1 MTVPLY
7 QLFDQ
12 WSDATVT
19 YQAMRLNVADGG
31 HADGS
36 ALLDLQMNGV
46 SQFAVMAP
54 DNTNPNGGILLLS
67 DLHFFRDT
75 GPAIGGVPGVSLS
88 LRYGTRP
95 QAFRVYNTY
104 TDDNNWE
111 RGFLGWIAIPNIFGI
126 GCAGQGSGVTRPVMF
141 MGGNFLISGYNA
153 AATPAYSTDL
163 GIFRSGPGALEIN
176 SGTPGAVSGCYLK
189 WGGTARCP
197 GDVPITN
204 NATLAGVGGL
214 IVNVQAGRTYSFE
227 AELSFTCAAAGG
239 IKAAIGGG
247 SATATYV
254 IYDGWIVDSAANGI
268 KGNAQAT
275 ALGAPVAA
283 AATTG
288 TVGHVTIRG
297 TIEVNQ
303 GGTLLVMAA
312 QNATNATATTIKR
325 GSRFIVHDVT

>member
-12 WSDATVT
+12 WSDPTIT
-19 YQAMRLNVADGG
+19 YGALVMNVADGG

-36 ALLDLQMNGV
+36 NLLDLQLNGV
-46 SQFAVMAP
+46 SQFSIGAP
-54 DNTNPNGGILLLS
+54 DSTNPYGPIRLLG
-67 DLHFFRDT
+67 DLHLYREDLPPQIRGALAMRNGATPQVFR
-75 GPAIGGVPGVSLS
+75 I
-88 LRYGTRP
+88 
-95 QAFRVYNTY
+95 YNTY

-111 RGFLGWIAIPNIFGI
+111 RAGI
-126 GCAGQGSGVTRPVMF
+126 GWTL
-141 MGGNFLISGYNA
+141 GGNILGVGTVAKGTGVLRPMTLLASNILIS
-153 AATPAYSTDL
+153 
-163 GIFRSGPGALEIN
+163 RSGDPTAMTPDNDMGFFRNAPGCMEIN
-176 SGTPGAVSGCYLK
+176 NGSRGQLQGCYLK

-204 NATLAGVGGL
+204 NNTLAAVGGL
-214 IVNVQAGRTYSFE
+214 IVNVQAGRTYSIE
-227 AELSFTCAAAGG
+227 AELSFTCAAASG

-275 ALGAPVAA
+275 ALGAAVAA
-283 AATTG
+283 ANTTG
-288 TVGHVTIRG
+288 TAGHVTVRG

-303 GGTLLVMAA
+303 GGTLQVMAA
-312 QNATNATATTIKR
+312 QNTAGATATVIKR